1 MWARVDREAAEKR
14 ITIRKEELLRL
25 DAMRTPDAIEAYLDS
40 NPDGD
45 SARELM
51 RTFAREHT
59 EDAMRLVVE
68 QRTFGDDLLREV
80 ADVLV
85 ERDPQAALAWAKDAY
100 SGRDERNAT
109 AAVIKA
115 WARID
120 PEAAVTYAATTDHF
134 HSALREFASQDYRQ
148 AFRWL
153 QKNPSEFGTP
163 SMTAASTV
171 ATGISD
177 APLEEIVSVFSEIF
191 PDAAVEGSTTPFSL
205 DLSAAFSGQ
214 LGAVAHSM
222 QSNGWPGENAAAV
235 AAELADQP
243 RSGLR
248 DALLGLALNRW
259 AETDPG
265 GAIETMRN
273 VAATTGIE
281 AAGTWVSP
289 DAFGTN
295 PDAAFEFAALLPAGE
310 KVEWLRKFVEKG
322 TERAPE
328 KLATALAA
336 APDFAADPDIVKN
349 LAASWAKNDP
359 VASAGWINRL
369 PASAARDAGIASVL
383 PELAR
388 ESPEAAFTQAQSIDD
403 SANRLQALAAVA
415 L

>member
-1 MWARVDREAAEKR
+1 
-14 ITIRKEELLRL
+14 
-25 DAMRTPDAIEAYLDS
+25 
-40 NPDGD
+40 
-45 SARELM
+45 
-51 RTFAREHT
+51 
-59 EDAMRLVVE
+59 MRLVVE
-68 QRTFGDDLLREV
+68 QGAFGGDLLREV

-100 SGRDERNAT
+100 SGHDERNAT

-153 QKNPSEFGTP
+153 QKNPPEFGTP

-205 DLSAAFSGQ
+205 DLSASFSGQ
-214 LGAVAHSM
+214 LGAVTLSM
-222 QSNGWPGENAAAV
+222 RSNGWPGENAAAV

-289 DAFGTN
+289 DAFDTN
-295 PDAAFEFAALLPAGE
+295 PDAAFEFAALLPASE
-310 KVEWLRKFVEKG
+310 KVEWLRKFVEKM
-322 TERAPE
+322 
-328 KLATALAA
+328 
-336 APDFAADPDIVKN
+336 
-349 LAASWAKNDP
+349 
-359 VASAGWINRL
+359 
-369 PASAARDAGIASVL
+369 
-383 PELAR
+383 
-388 ESPEAAFTQAQSIDD
+388 
-403 SANRLQALAAVA
+403 
-415 L
+415 